1 MEARV
6 ATVSERPMPP
16 ARTVDASADGVL
28 LAFAEPVGLRPDMR
42 VCITMRL
49 PDGRVHLTAR
59 VARATRGDDFRTY
72 VAVSLRDQAD
82 QPALDRWRDWLTTDS
97 PTTGELVMPPPAPA
111 R

>member
-1 MEARV
+1 M
-6 ATVSERPMPP
+6 ATVSERPMPA
-16 ARTVDASADGVL
+16 ARTVDASADGLL
-28 LAFAEPVGLRPDMR
+28 LAFAEPVGLQPDMR
-42 VCITMRL
+42 VCITVRL

-82 QPALDRWRDWLTTDS
+82 EPALDRWRDWLATR
-97 PTTGELVMPPPAPA
+97 PPATGELVMPPPAPV